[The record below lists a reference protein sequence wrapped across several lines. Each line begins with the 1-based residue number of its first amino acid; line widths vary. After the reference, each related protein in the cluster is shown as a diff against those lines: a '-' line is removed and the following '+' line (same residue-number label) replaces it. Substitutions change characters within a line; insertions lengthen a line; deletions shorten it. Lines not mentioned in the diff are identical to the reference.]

1 MPVVIMQYYLGAS
14 YPLIIWLH
22 LGRALALGALL
33 PSLEPEM
40 VRVYNAM
47 NSKQGA
53 HPPNR
58 LSPARGRKML
68 LSRGHA
74 VDAVELGLMV
84 PS

>member
-1 MPVVIMQYYLGAS
+1 MAVLIMQYHWGAS
-14 YPLIIWLH
+14 CPLKMRLS
-22 LGRALALGALL
+22 LGTALALGALL

-47 NSKQGA
+47 NSKQGT